1 MGWQRVTQPP
11 PLLQAARQTERRG
24 GRQAGTAGLPSWQA
38 SAADL
43 ELLSMGLTPSA
54 RCRFSRSSP
63 LQQQEGCTG
72 RRQGMR
78 LCQRQ
83 RLPVMAAAP
92 AGQRLPN
99 THAHA
104 HTQRLPTCQ
113 LLPAA
118 GLGPSLTCTPP
129 PHPSCSLRSGSWS
142 ERCRRAAPGSPCRR
156 GRRAGRR
163 GSSERAACQ
172 SAATSCQPAMAP
184 TPVRQGPSPIDPPP
198 VKPPPVNASKPASR
212 QASRQASKQGESQGR
227 KSGKKGREESV
238 ATHMSYTLAASSSV
252 S

>member
-1 MGWQRVTQPP
+1 
-11 PLLQAARQTERRG
+11 
-24 GRQAGTAGLPSWQA
+24 
-38 SAADL
+38 
-43 ELLSMGLTPSA
+43 MGLTPSA

-72 RRQGMR
+72 RRQGIR

-129 PHPSCSLRSGSWS
+129 PHPSCSSRPGSWS

-156 GRRAGRR
+156 GRQEGEQRA
-163 GSSERAACQ
+163 SSVSVSSHQ
-172 SAATSCQPAMAP
+172 LPASDGAN
-184 TPVRQGPSPIDPPP
+184 PSQARPLPDRPPP

-212 QASRQASKQGESQGR
+212 QVGKQASRE
-227 KSGKKGREESV
+227 KGREERQGRRAGKKAWRLTCHTPWPPPPLS
-238 ATHMSYTLAASSSV
+238 HSSPGV
-252 S
+252 